1 MLRSTR
7 GPSAYDSQ
15 DRQGSEQGSDPC
27 TSPLSR
33 SDRSP
38 GRSDVGWHVYSV
50 RKQGWPDLP
59 ARACTAGLLT
69 PDATA
74 PFPKPFT
81 SGLPAFI
88 HNSRNVCLV
97 RHDYLWRNQHPIA
110 PYISLPRMV
119 GPTGALR
126 TLADAQICD
135 NFTANVLKKK
145 RKSCMHF
152 SGTRRL
158 FSRLCWKFVTAF
170 CEAQTYRP
178 KGRIGSLSRQP
189 LAGVK
194 EKLTVGVSRL

>member
-81 SGLPAFI
+81 SGLPAFF
-88 HNSRNVCLV
+88 HDSRKVCLG
-97 RHDYLWRNQHPIA
+97 RHDYLWRHQPPIA
-110 PYISLPRMV
+110 PYISPSVSLPRIV
-119 GPTGALR
+119 GPTGAFR
-126 TLADAQICD
+126 PLADAQIRG
-135 NFTANVLKKK
+135 NFTANVLKK
-145 RKSCMHF
+145 R
-152 SGTRRL
+152 
-158 FSRLCWKFVTAF
+158 
-170 CEAQTYRP
+170 
-178 KGRIGSLSRQP
+178 
-189 LAGVK
+189 
-194 EKLTVGVSRL
+194 